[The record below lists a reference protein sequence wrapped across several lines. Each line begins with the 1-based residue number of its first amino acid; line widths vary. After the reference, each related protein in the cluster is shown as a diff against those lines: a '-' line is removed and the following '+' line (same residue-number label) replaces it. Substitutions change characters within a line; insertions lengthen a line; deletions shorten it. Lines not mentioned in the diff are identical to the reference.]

1 MAALCSSV
9 KAMPLSAIVR
19 SIARTESAPVMSRT
33 AAFALSARLC
43 SMRICAVFV
52 TRTFSSKRPTTK
64 ATCSPLSRMP
74 RSSSSATTRVMSS
87 GPPAMPVPISPRA
100 AYMASFSCS
109 MTATVWNFLGQV
121 ARDEFVRTVEALAIA
136 QALVD
141 NAFHGRAVVPAE
153 SGGLLAPD
161 VAFVGLHLAETPFGA
176 GVPQNVHLVFGRH
189 AVPVEAV
196 VFGVTLRLVE
206 NLL

>member
-1 MAALCSSV
+1 
-9 KAMPLSAIVR
+9 
-19 SIARTESAPVMSRT
+19 
-33 AAFALSARLC
+33 
-43 SMRICAVFV
+43 
-52 TRTFSSKRPTTK
+52 
-64 ATCSPLSRMP
+64 
-74 RSSSSATTRVMSS
+74 
-87 GPPAMPVPISPRA
+87 
-100 AYMASFSCS
+100 

-206 NLL
+206 NLLAPLAERLADGLGDREHDHRLLIRVVADADAEAAQLVGQLRLEVGAELFHAGVGQGPGIE